1 MSLLDVKSLN
11 AVPAFVIVSQFD
23 FNFFKTESISS
34 LYQIY
39 ILYKFCNGIFIIII
53 DILIKLSLFKCIFC
67 IELYLNIV
75 SNIYISII
83 YRQMLE
89 FV

>member
-1 MSLLDVKSLN
+1 L
-11 AVPAFVIVSQFD
+11 
-23 FNFFKTESISS
+23 
-34 LYQIY
+34 
-39 ILYKFCNGIFIIII
+39 IF
-53 DILIKLSLFKCIFC
+53 LTKLSLFKCIFC

-89 FV
+89 LL